1 MPQLPL
7 FTGASA
13 SRPPDDVAVVL
24 VHGYLCVWPG
34 LYWYGLRP
42 LRRSLLARGIPVL
55 TSRQPRTASV
65 ELRAGRLASLLER
78 LPHRRLVLVGHSM
91 GGLDTR
97 WVASRHD
104 PQRRITHVV
113 TVGTPHRGTRLAE
126 WASRAPPLRAPLPRP
141 LDRRGLRAL
150 TPEGAPPLRRDIPHP
165 PRLPHLAL
173 PLSLRALTPEGAA
186 RLGDAMPDRPDVTY
200 LSLAGSLSAPD
211 LPPFFRPLGELLH
224 AAEGANDGLVGVRS
238 AAWGTSSAT
247 VAADHLGLIGAT
259 VAPAGYPQRDGA
271 RQALAALYRLVG
283 RAALSPGARPAGGVR
298 RSVAT

>member
-1 MPQLPL
+1 MPQPPL
-7 FTGASA
+7 STGASA

-91 GGLDTR
+91 GGLDAR

-126 WASRAPPLRAPLPRP
+126 WASRAPRPARPPGPPARPRRPARSHARGRGPARRRHAGPPGRHLPLAR
-141 LDRRGLRAL
+141 
-150 TPEGAPPLRRDIPHP
+150 
-165 PRLPHLAL
+165 RLP
-173 PLSLRALTPEGAA
+173 E
-186 RLGDAMPDRPDVTY
+186 RPD
-200 LSLAGSLSAPD
+200 LH
-211 LPPFFRPLGELLH
+211 PFFRPLGELLH

-259 VAPAGYPQRDGA
+259 VTPAGYPQRDGA

-283 RAALSPGARPAGGVR
+283 RAALSPGPHPPGGVR

>member
-1 MPQLPL
+1 MPQPPL
-7 FTGASA
+7 STGASA

-91 GGLDTR
+91 GGLDAR

-126 WASRAPPLRAPLPRP
+126 WASRAPRLRARLVRL
-141 LDRRGLRAL
+141 LDRGGLR
-150 TPEGAPPLRRDIPHP
+150 D
-165 PRLPHLAL
+165 
-173 PLSLRALTPEGAA
+173 LTPEGAA

-271 RQALAALYRLVG
+271 HQALAALYRLVG
-283 RAALSPGARPAGGVR
+283 RAALSPGPRPPGGVR

>member
-1 MPQLPL
+1 MPQPPL
-7 FTGASA
+7 STGASA

-91 GGLDTR
+91 GGLDAR

-126 WASRAPPLRAPLPRP
+126 WASRAPRLRARLVRL
-141 LDRRGLRAL
+141 LDRGGLR
-150 TPEGAPPLRRDIPHP
+150 D
-165 PRLPHLAL
+165 
-173 PLSLRALTPEGAA
+173 LTPEGAA

-259 VAPAGYPQRDGA
+259 VAPTGYPQRDGA
-271 RQALAALYRLVG
+271 REALAALYRLVG